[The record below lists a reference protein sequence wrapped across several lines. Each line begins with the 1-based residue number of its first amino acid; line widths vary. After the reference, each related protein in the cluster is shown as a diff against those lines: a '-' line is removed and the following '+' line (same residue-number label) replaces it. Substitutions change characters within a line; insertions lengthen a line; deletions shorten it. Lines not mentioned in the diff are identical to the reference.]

1 MSRLKR
7 SGIENVSQPCR
18 IWPDLDRT
26 DETFLGI
33 CCDQC
38 DQIGRFLQ
46 VLGNKLS
53 HKSFQNIFVSFWAIS
68 NNVTV
73 RKSVWLLLG
82 NIRGEVRQLFIPS
95 SGHADLVMSVC
106 SEATFLGQTGD
117 NEIVLSKIFKRGR

>member
-1 MSRLKR
+1 MSRLER

-53 HKSFQNIFVSFWAIS
+53 HKSSPNKL
-68 NNVTV
+68 VTFGLFLIMLLLW
-73 RKSVWLLLG
+73 KSVWKLFGQFWVELG
-82 NIRGEVRQLFIPS
+82 NFLF
-95 SGHADLVMSVC
+95 HHLVTLNV
-106 SEATFLGQTGD
+106 G
-117 NEIVLSKIFKRGR
+117 K

>member
-1 MSRLKR
+1 MFFGLFFVVLRASNLTGFVLRP
-7 SGIENVSQPCR
+7 SAN
-18 IWPDLDRT
+18 
-26 DETFLGI
+26 
-33 CCDQC
+33 QC